1 MSCPGAGTDAHHPPH
16 WQEHVCPAAGV
27 IHPDPGCGQKKLT
40 MPVLKA
46 LPVDGR
52 ECTDSGAGKETASF
66 LETDHSHD
74 SLSVSDSLTHR
85 LSLPWF
91 LKDISGLHYD
101 RKNRRLYVLS
111 HESALVMVSDPRGRL
126 EGVPLRQG
134 HSGLERDIPQAEG
147 IASDGRNSLWIVSQ
161 TGFTASAGQRRHDGW
176 TDCKRV
182 VCESGETKGILRP
195 VAPTRNLHFLSF
207 CQPVCGKTFTFSN
220 YPQAGIRSQ

>member
-1 MSCPGAGTDAHHPPH
+1 
-16 WQEHVCPAAGV
+16 
-27 IHPDPGCGQKKLT
+27 

-111 HESALVMVSDPRGRL
+111 HESALVMVSDP
-126 EGVPLRQG
+126 EGGWRVMPLRRG

-147 IASDGRNSLWIVSQ
+147 IASDGRNS
-161 TGFTASAGQRRHDGW
+161 
-176 TDCKRV
+176 
-182 VCESGETKGILRP
+182 TKP
-195 VAPTRNLHFLSF
+195 
-207 CQPVCGKTFTFSN
+207 SN
-220 YPQAGIRSQ
+220 T